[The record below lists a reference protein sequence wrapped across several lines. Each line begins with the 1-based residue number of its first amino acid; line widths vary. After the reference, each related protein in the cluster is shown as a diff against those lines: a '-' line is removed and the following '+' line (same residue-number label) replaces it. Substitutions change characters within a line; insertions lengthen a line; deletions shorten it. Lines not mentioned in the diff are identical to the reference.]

1 MKTVKRVQQLYQER
15 NKLLEES
22 GLGDFAHTDE
32 EIEQGCKESCV
43 TEQVFQSSVWWAE
56 TKLKEKNT

>member
-32 EIEQGCKESCV
+32 EIEQLV
-43 TEQVFQSSVWWAE
+43 AE
-56 TKLKEKNT
+56 AIEKDISKSIENGKIC

>member
-32 EIEQGCKESCV
+32 EIEQLV
-43 TEQVFQSSVWWAE
+43 AE
-56 TKLKEKNT
+56 AIEKDISKSIEKMVKDSGL